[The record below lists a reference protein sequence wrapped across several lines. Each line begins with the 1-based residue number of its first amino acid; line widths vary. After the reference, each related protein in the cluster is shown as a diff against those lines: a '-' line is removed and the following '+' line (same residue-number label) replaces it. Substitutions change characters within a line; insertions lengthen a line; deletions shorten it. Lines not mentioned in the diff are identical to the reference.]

1 MSLYSFF
8 NIVAVAMVPGYN
20 LLHYKRK
27 KMFLGGVSCSVI
39 KYFAS
44 KQQCGVNRILA
55 SLGFWTVL
63 ETLLISYVQ
72 YIGIFNSLVGDL
84 LGTGANYFGMLFF
97 TPMLVVFVCILLR
110 IEPLAQLDLIT
121 PAYPLALTFSKIG
134 CFFGGCCRGIPWEQ
148 GFFNPISRLIE
159 YPSQLLEAGVALLLF
174 VFLLCCKNKLKKGTV
189 FPVYLMVY
197 SGIRFFTEFT
207 RCEPEVF
214 LGLKTYHILCIVG
227 VLVGAL
233 EYFLVHKYNARN
245 QRKEK

>member
-148 GFFNPISRLIE
+148 
-159 YPSQLLEAGVALLLF
+159 
-174 VFLLCCKNKLKKGTV
+174 
-189 FPVYLMVY
+189 
-197 SGIRFFTEFT
+197 
-207 RCEPEVF
+207 
-214 LGLKTYHILCIVG
+214 
-227 VLVGAL
+227 
-233 EYFLVHKYNARN
+233 ARTTS
-245 QRKEK
+245 